1 MFQGTFYGYDL
12 GVEISLDSAQRIVSE
27 ISSVLG
33 ADVNLIDRSAA
44 IIASTDARRV
54 GNHHPGA
61 EQIVTHHL
69 EQLIITP
76 DNRLPGTRPGLNLP
90 IWDDN
95 EIAGVL
101 GITGDPATFTT
112 PAHVLQK
119 MTEILLRE
127 NRIREEAERHE
138 RSSTRFLQ
146 AWLSDSRE
154 LTPELI
160 DQGREFNIDV
170 RADYLIAAANVVAVG
185 SPAVDVQGEIDR
197 VTERFLD
204 AATSYGASSGML
216 GSRII
221 LLFPQPADDAD
232 ITTWLNQAA
241 RKVRSTTAVKL
252 AVGISGTDVR
262 PPEAADQA
270 VRALR
275 HALHSP
281 VDVHRF
287 DGLTL
292 ELLFAAIPERER
304 QAFTKRVFRDAPA
317 ETRYYLKAYFDADG
331 SLSRASEALFVHKN
345 TLNGRLHRIA
355 ETTGFDPRRVADA
368 AVLWLALQIGD

>member
-1 MFQGTFYGYDL
+1 M
-12 GVEISLDSAQRIVSE
+12 EISLDNAQRIVSE

-33 ADVNLIDRSAA
+33 ADVNLMDRSAA
-44 IIASTDARRV
+44 IIASTDASRV

-61 EQIVTHHL
+61 EQIINNRL
-69 EQLIITP
+69 DQLIITP
-76 DNRLPGTRPGLNLP
+76 EDHLPGTRPGLNLP
-90 IWDDN
+90 IWDES

-127 NRIREEAERHE
+127 TRTREEAERHE

-160 DQGREFNIDV
+160 EQGRAFHIDV
-170 RADYLIAAANVVAVG
+170 REDHLIAAANVVSTGA
-185 SPAVDVQGEIDR
+185 PTITFQEEIDR
-197 VTERFLD
+197 VTGQLID
-204 AATSYGASSGML
+204 AAASRGATSGML

-221 LLFPQPADDAD
+221 LLFPLRGERSPEAVLAEVTAWLESVARQVRR
-232 ITTWLNQAA
+232 TTEL
-241 RKVRSTTAVKL
+241 TL
-252 AVGISGTDVR
+252 AVGVSGVGVAA
-262 PPEAADQA
+262 PEAADQA

-292 ELLFAAIPERER
+292 ELLVAAIPERER
-304 QAFTKRVFRDAPA
+304 QAFTQRVFRDAPA
-317 ETRYYLKAYFDADG
+317 DTRRYLQAYFEADG
-331 SLSRASEALFVHKN
+331 SLSRAAEALFVHKN

-355 ETTGFDPRRVADA
+355 EATGYDPRRVADA